1 MVKKNSTQCRDVS
14 EGKEGRLKVKV
25 AHSAQDWRRA
35 KEALGREHGLGAGS
49 EAGDRLCQL
58 VMEEGKLAGVLVW
71 CAAAWHLKDRDEAV
85 GWDAVT
91 RSERL
96 KLVVQL
102 RRFLVLEEA
111 RRPNLGS
118 QCLGAGMSEL
128 VAQWESEHGY
138 RPLLAESFSDPE
150 THAGTVYK
158 ATNWTQAGTT
168 KGFSQDH
175 TDYYVANGRPKKL
188 WLKELAP
195 HACALMSA
203 RELPEAC
210 KGALVTRGGARSPL
224 KNAELKS
231 LRDAFAEVPDPRHP
245 KSRRHPMKAMLS
257 LIALGLLMGARDVLD
272 IWRKVACLSQ
282 GQREAIGL
290 RVREKQSKRLKMPG
304 YDALNDLL
312 AAVDPNAYASAL
324 TAWLQANA
332 GVLPRSLALDGKS
345 VGDGRCGMIV
355 TLCRHEDGRPVAMIP
370 ASGKKE
376 DGEVS
381 GARALLSDPQVD
393 LLNAIVTADPLHNK
407 EATVRVILEKGGD
420 YLIGTKA
427 NTSKRLKGAAQTL
440 KDAPFLSSVAK
451 ASTGASIPAKPPSSP
466 SRL

>member
-1 MVKKNSTQCRDVS
+1 MVKKTHAKRRKSF
-14 EGKEGRLKVKV
+14 EGKSGELEIKV

-58 VMEEGKLAGVLVW
+58 VMEDGKLAAVLVW
-71 CAAAWHLKDRDEAV
+71 CAAAWHLKDRDEIV

-111 RRPNLGS
+111 RRPNLAS
-118 QCLGAGMSEL
+118 RCLGAGL
-128 VAQWESEHGY
+128 RVVADQWESEHGY

-150 THAGTVYK
+150 SHAGTIYK
-158 ATNWTQAGTT
+158 ATNWMRAGTT

-175 TDYYVANGRPKKL
+175 TDYYVPNGRPKRL
-188 WLKELAP
+188 WLKELVSK
-195 HACALMSA
+195 ACVLMCA
-203 RELPEAC
+203 RELPESSR
-210 KGALVTRGGARSPL
+210 GAIVGRGGARSPL
-224 KNAELKS
+224 RNDGLKS
-231 LRDAFAEVPDPRHP
+231 LRDAFLEVPDPRNP
-245 KSRRHPMKAMLS
+245 KSRRHPFSAMLG

-282 GQREAIGL
+282 SQREAIGL
-290 RVREKQSKRLKMPG
+290 RVRDKQSGRMKMPG

-312 AAVDPNAYASAL
+312 AAVDPNAYARAL
-324 TAWLQANA
+324 TAWLQANT

-345 VGDGRCGMIV
+345 VGNGRCGMII

-370 ASGKKE
+370 ATGKKE
-376 DGEVS
+376 DCEVS
-381 GARALLSDPQVD
+381 EARALLADPQVE
-393 LLNAIVTADPLHNK
+393 LVNALITADPLHNK
-407 EATVRVILEKGGD
+407 EATARVILEKGGD
-420 YLIGTKA
+420 YLLGTKE
-427 NTSKRLKGAAQTL
+427 NTPRRLKGATRAL
-440 KDAPFLSSVAK
+440 E
-451 ASTGASIPAKPPSSP
+451 GSP
-466 SRL
+466 LLL

>member
-1 MVKKNSTQCRDVS
+1 VVKKKTAQKVGTNAGS
-14 EGKEGRLKVKV
+14 EGGLEVKV

-58 VMEEGKLAGVLVW
+58 VMEGGKLAGVLVW

-111 RRPNLGS
+111 RRANLAS
-118 QCLGAGMSEL
+118 QCLGAGMREL

-150 THAGTVYK
+150 SHAGTVYK
-158 ATNWTQAGTT
+158 ATNWRQAGTT

-175 TDYYVANGRPKKL
+175 TDYYIANGRPKKL

-195 HACALMSA
+195 RAYELMSA
-203 RELPEAC
+203 RELPEVC
-210 KGALVTRGGARSPL
+210 KGALVARGGVRSPL
-224 KNAELKS
+224 KNAGLKS
-231 LRDAFAEVPDPRHP
+231 LRDALAEVPDPRHP
-245 KSRRHPMKAMLS
+245 KSRRHPLPAMLA

-282 GQREAIGL
+282 SQREAIGL
-290 RVREKQSKRLKMPG
+290 RVRDKQTKRLKMPG

-312 AAVDPNAYASAL
+312 AAVDPGACARAL

-376 DGEVS
+376 DCEVS
-381 GARALLSDPQVD
+381 EARALLSDPQVE
-393 LLNAIVTADPLHNK
+393 LVNALVTADPLHNK

-420 YLIGTKA
+420 YLIGTKQ
-427 NTSKRLKGAAQTL
+427 NTSKRLEGATRAL
-440 KDAPFLSSVAK
+440 DGSPFL
-451 ASTGASIPAKPPSSP
+451 T
-466 SRL
+466 

>member
-1 MVKKNSTQCRDVS
+1 MAGV
-14 EGKEGRLKVKV
+14 EGKLEVKV

-58 VMEEGKLAGVLVW
+58 VMAEGKLAGVLVW

-111 RRPNLGS
+111 RRPNLAS
-118 QCLGAGMSEL
+118 QCLGAGMREL
-128 VAQWESEHGY
+128 VGQWESEHGY

-150 THAGTVYK
+150 SHAGTVYK
-158 ATNWTQAGTT
+158 ATNWRQAGTT

-175 TDYYVANGRPKKL
+175 SDYYIANGRPKKL

-195 HACALMSA
+195 RACELMSA
-203 RELPEAC
+203 RELPEVC

-224 KNAELKS
+224 KQAGLKS
-231 LRDAFAEVPDPRHP
+231 L
-245 KSRRHPMKAMLS
+245 
-257 LIALGLLMGARDVLD
+257 RDVLD

-282 GQREAIGL
+282 SQREAIGL
-290 RVREKQSKRLKMPG
+290 RVRDKQTRRLKMPG

-312 AAVDPNAYASAL
+312 AAVEPTAYARAL

-376 DGEVS
+376 DCEVS
-381 GARALLSDPQVD
+381 EARVLLSDPQVE
-393 LLNAIVTADPLHNK
+393 LVNALITADPLHNK

-420 YLIGTKA
+420 YLIGTKE
-427 NTSKRLKGAAQTL
+427 NTSKRLEGASRAL
-440 KDAPFLSSVAK
+440 EGSPFL
-451 ASTGASIPAKPPSSP
+451 T
-466 SRL
+466 